1 MDLAYDGEPY
11 RGFARQPEKRTVQGD
26 LEVALSRCLNRT
38 VEAFGAGRTD
48 AGVHALGQVVSVP
61 GAPDD
66 VDPERLKASLNS
78 MLGPAM
84 VVSSV
89 QLAPHDWHA
98 RFDARSRT
106 YIYAILNRPL
116 PDPFLA
122 RTSWHVP
129 ARLDLVQM
137 NESAG
142 HLLGERDFSS
152 FGRLSDPAVSAVR
165 TLFEL
170 KIWRAGALVLVKAR
184 ASAFLQQMVRSL
196 VGTLALAGQGRR
208 SPDDV
213 LAMLAARD
221 RSSTGPVAPPE
232 GLCLVAVEY
241 DAGWSRPQPI

>member
-1 MDLAYDGEPY
+1 
-11 RGFARQPEKRTVQGD
+11 
-26 LEVALSRCLNRT
+26 
-38 VEAFGAGRTD
+38 
-48 AGVHALGQVVSVP
+48 
-61 GAPDD
+61 
-66 VDPERLKASLNS
+66 
-78 MLGPAM
+78 MLGPTMAI
-84 VVSSV
+84 SSV

-106 YIYAILNRPL
+106 YVYAILNRPL
-116 PDPFLA
+116 PDPFLT

-152 FGRLSDPAVSAVR
+152 FGRLSDPAASAVR

-170 KIWRAGALVLVKAR
+170 KVWRAGALVLVKAR

-208 SPDDV
+208 TPDEV
-213 LAMLAARD
+213 LAMLEARD
-221 RSSTGPVAPPE
+221 RSSAGPVAPPE
-232 GLCLVAVEY
+232 GLCLVTVEY
-241 DAGWSRPQPI
+241 DSGWSRPQAI